1 MSPTPVPDP
10 SGTPLSGAPP
20 DFRGLDIVVVGDL
33 LADRYVY
40 ARPSRP
46 SREAPLMVLRE
57 EGTEALPGGAA
68 NTARNVRSLGARVRL
83 IGCLGDDSAGRTLR
97 DTLVAEGVDLEG
109 VKICADW
116 ATPVKTRVLAG
127 ERNRPLQQ
135 VLRLDREPDGPA
147 ALELRR
153 ALAARLVEL
162 ADEVD
167 GVIVSDYGY
176 GMCDDVLAA
185 ALERFR
191 ARSAAPVVVDP
202 RVGGRRFR
210 SATAMT
216 PNLEDLARMGGVQ
229 VDALSSPVTRARV
242 AASVLGAGDLEW
254 LLLTEGKAGMTLF
267 GRGLPEEGL
276 GLPAFGASA
285 VIDVTGAGDTATAL
299 FTLGLA
305 AGLSG
310 PDAMLLANAAA
321 GSVVMKLGAAVC
333 TSDELAAA
341 CAAVA
346 PEIRAGLAAQLSELI
361 PEEPLG

>member
-1 MSPTPVPDP
+1 M
-10 SGTPLSGAPP
+10 P
-20 DFRGLDIVVVGDL
+20 DFRGLELVVVGDL
-33 LADRYVY
+33 VADRYVY

-46 SREAPLMVLRE
+46 SREAPLVVLRE
-57 EGTEALPGGAA
+57 EGTATLPGGAA
-68 NTARNVRSLGARVRL
+68 NTARNVRALGARVRL
-83 IGCLGDDSAGRTLR
+83 IGCLGEDEAGAALR
-97 DTLVAEGVDLEG
+97 DALGAEGIELEG
-109 VKICADW
+109 VATCAEW
-116 ATPVKTRVLAG
+116 TTPVKTRVLAG
-127 ERNRPLQQ
+127 ERNRTLQQ

-147 ALELRR
+147 ALERRR
-153 ALAARLVEL
+153 ALAATLVEL
-162 ADEVD
+162 AGEVD

-216 PNLEDLARMGGVQ
+216 PNLEDLARMGGVE
-229 VDALSSPVTRARV
+229 VDALGSAAERARV
-242 AASVLGAGDLEW
+242 AGRVLSEGGLEW

-267 GRGLPEEGL
+267 GRELPEEGL

-305 AGLSG
+305 AGLG
-310 PDAMLLANAAA
+310 GAHAMLLANAAA
-321 GSVVMKLGAAVC
+321 GTVVMQLGAAVC
-333 TSDELAAA
+333 TPAELAAA
-341 CAAVA
+341 CAAVPA
-346 PEIRAGLAAQLSELI
+346 DVRAELVRAAAE
-361 PEEPLG
+361 GTRG